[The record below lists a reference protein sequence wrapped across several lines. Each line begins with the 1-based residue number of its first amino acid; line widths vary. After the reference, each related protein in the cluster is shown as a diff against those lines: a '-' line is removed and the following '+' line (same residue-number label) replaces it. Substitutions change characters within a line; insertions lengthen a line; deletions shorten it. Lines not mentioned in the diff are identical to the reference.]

1 MQSQLKRRLTKV
13 ALALVLAG
21 YCAIPAAMADE
32 TRGNLKEG
40 QWQFSGNTGSIQGT
54 VPWIIRT
61 PTSTT
66 DADKNHVTV
75 TIDRSGRTGGSA
87 ASTDGDKQLHI
98 GDKLTVSWGLGDEQ
112 GDVDVNDAATK
123 ATVQWMSYTDQDG
136 NGGTA
141 IGTKGSETYTIQ
153 ADDADKYIGLKITA
167 TSTTG
172 DPRVA
177 EEIILKD
184 LSTDAGGGSD
194 SDDIPEG
201 PVVDDNVSVII
212 VDMADQSVDLLKN
225 KSTNLHTGHTY
236 KAVLWRD
243 TNGNKTY
250 DSGTDEIVNDKY
262 DYQWVFTGQSATDR
276 TTAPTGPVDSNVQN
290 QDLVIPAT
298 NAEATSILT
307 GAGADGV
314 QGYGL
319 SVKYKRK

>member
-1 MQSQLKRRLTKV
+1 MQSTLTQRLTKV
-13 ALALVLAG
+13 ALALILAG
-21 YCAIPAAMADE
+21 YCAVPAAMADE

-40 QWQFSGNTGSIQGT
+40 QWQISGNTGSIQGT
-54 VPWIIRT
+54 VPWIKRT
-61 PTSTT
+61 PESTAET
-66 DADKNHVTV
+66 DKNHVTV
-75 TIDRSGRTGGSA
+75 TIDRAGRT

-112 GDVDVNDAATK
+112 GDVDATNVTK
-123 ATVQWMSYTDQDG
+123 GTIQWMSYTDQDG
-136 NGGTA
+136 NGATE

-153 ADDADKYIGLKITA
+153 AGDADKYIGLKITA
-167 TSTTG
+167 NSTTG

-201 PVVDDNVSVII
+201 PVVDDNVGVII
-212 VDMADQSVDLLKN
+212 VDMADQSVNLLKN
-225 KSTNLHTGHTY
+225 QDTNLHTGHTY
-236 KAVLWRD
+236 KVVLWKD
-243 TNGNKTY
+243 TNDNGTY
-250 DSGTDEIVNDKY
+250 ESGVDTNVTNNY
-262 DYQWVFTGQSATDR
+262 DYQWVFTGRSATDG
-276 TTAPTGPVDSNVQN
+276 TAPTGPVDSNVQN
-290 QDLVIPAT
+290 RDLLIPET
-298 NAEATSILT
+298 NAEAGSVLT

>member
-1 MQSQLKRRLTKV
+1 MQSTLTRRMTKV

-54 VPWIIRT
+54 VPWINRT

-66 DADKNHVTV
+66 DADKNHVTI
-75 TIDRSGRTGGSA
+75 TIDRGTRA
-87 ASTDGDKQLHI
+87 VSTPGDKQLHI
-98 GDKLTVSWGLGDEQ
+98 GDKLTVSWGIGDTQ
-112 GDVDVNDAATK
+112 GDVDATNVTK
-123 ATVQWMSYTDQDG
+123 GTIQWMSYADQDG
-136 NGGTA
+136 NGATE

-167 TSTTG
+167 NTTTG

-201 PVVDDNVSVII
+201 PVVDDNVNVII
-212 VDMADQSVDLLKN
+212 VDMADQSVNLLKN
-225 KSTNLHTGHTY
+225 QSSNLHTGHTY
-236 KAVLWRD
+236 KVALWKD
-243 TNGNKTY
+243 INGNNTY
-250 DSGTDEIVNDKY
+250 DSGVDTNVTNDY
-262 DYQWVFTGQSATDR
+262 DYQWVFTGNSATDG
-276 TTAPTGPVDSNVQN
+276 TAPTGPVDSTVQN
-290 QDLVIPAT
+290 RDLLIPET
-298 NAEATSILT
+298 NAEASTVLT
-307 GAGADGV
+307 GAGVDGV

>member
-1 MQSQLKRRLTKV
+1 MQSTLTQRLTKV

-40 QWQFSGNTGSIQGT
+40 QWQISGNTGSIQGT
-54 VPWIIRT
+54 VPWIKRT
-61 PTSTT
+61 PESTAET
-66 DADKNHVTV
+66 DKNHVMV
-75 TIDRSGRTGGSA
+75 TIDRAGRT

-112 GDVDVNDAATK
+112 GDVDATNVTK
-123 ATVQWMSYTDQDG
+123 GTIQWMSYTDQDG
-136 NGGTA
+136 NGATE

-153 ADDADKYIGLKITA
+153 AGDADKYIGLKITA
-167 TSTTG
+167 NSTTG

-201 PVVDDNVSVII
+201 PVVDDNVGVII
-212 VDMADQSVDLLKN
+212 VDMADQSVNLLN
-225 KSTNLHTGHTY
+225 HTETNLHTGHTY

-262 DYQWVFTGQSATDR
+262 DYQWVFTGESATDR

-290 QDLVIPAT
+290 RDLFIPET
-298 NAEATSILT
+298 NAEAGTVLT

>member
-1 MQSQLKRRLTKV
+1 MQSTLTRRLTKV

-75 TIDRSGRTGGSA
+75 TIDRAGRT

-112 GDVDVNDAATK
+112 GDVDVKDATK

-201 PVVDDNVSVII
+201 PVVDDKVGVII

-225 KSTNLHTGHTY
+225 QNTNLHTGHTY
-236 KAVLWRD
+236 KVVLWKD
-243 TNGNKTY
+243 KNSNGTY
-250 DSGTDEIVNDKY
+250 ESGEDDNVTANY

>member
-1 MQSQLKRRLTKV
+1 MQSTLTRRLTKV

-21 YCAIPAAMADE
+21 YCAVPAAMADE

-54 VPWIIRT
+54 VPWINRT

-66 DADKNHVTV
+66 DADKNHVTI
-75 TIDRSGRTGGSA
+75 TIDRGTRA
-87 ASTDGDKQLHI
+87 VSTPGDKQLHI
-98 GDKLTVSWGLGDEQ
+98 GDKLTVSWGIGDTQ
-112 GDVDVNDAATK
+112 GDVDATNVTK
-123 ATVQWMSYTDQDG
+123 GTIQWMSYADQDG
-136 NGGTA
+136 NQGTPIGTA
-141 IGTKGSETYTIQ
+141 GSETYTIQ

-167 TSTTG
+167 NTTTG

-201 PVVDDNVSVII
+201 PVVDDNVNVII
-212 VDMADQSVDLLKN
+212 VDMADQSVNLLKN
-225 KSTNLHTGHTY
+225 QSTNLHTGHTY
-236 KAVLWRD
+236 KVVLWKD
-243 TNGNKTY
+243 TNSNNTY
-250 DSGTDEIVNDKY
+250 DSGVDTNVTNDY
-262 DYQWVFTGQSATDR
+262 DYQWVFTGNSATDG
-276 TTAPTGPVDSNVQN
+276 TAPTGPVDSNVQN
-290 QDLVIPAT
+290 RDLLIPET

-307 GAGADGV
+307 GAGVDGV

>member
-1 MQSQLKRRLTKV
+1 MQSTLTRRLTKV

-54 VPWIIRT
+54 VPWINRT

-75 TIDRSGRTGGSA
+75 TIDRAGRT
-87 ASTDGDKQLHI
+87 ASTDGEKQLHI
-98 GDKLTVSWGLGDEQ
+98 GDKLTVNWGIGDTQ
-112 GDVDVNDAATK
+112 GDVDATNVTK
-123 ATVQWMSYTDQDG
+123 GTIQWMSYADQDG
-136 NGGTA
+136 NGATE

-167 TSTTG
+167 NTTTG

-201 PVVDDNVSVII
+201 PVVDDNVNVII
-212 VDMADQSVDLLKN
+212 VDMADQSVNLLKN
-225 KSTNLHTGHTY
+225 QSTNLHTGHTY
-236 KAVLWRD
+236 KVVLWKD
-243 TNGNKTY
+243 TNGNNTY
-250 DSGTDEIVNDKY
+250 DSGVDTNVTNNY
-262 DYQWVFTGQSATDR
+262 DYQWIFTGNSATDGS
-276 TTAPTGPVDSNVQN
+276 APKGPVESTVQN
-290 QDLVIPAT
+290 RDLLIPET

-307 GAGADGV
+307 GSGADGV